1 MSKQRID
8 KSEFIKLIGYWKTEG
23 RILAKGPEAE
33 SKISG
38 TDSYELILDGYYILH
53 QADVWIGESR
63 GKTLELISLGDNPD
77 QAAFSYYNNQGESGQ
92 MKGRLKDN
100 RLTLEGDGLKFE
112 GLLNNEGS
120 EQTGVWRLLD
130 GQGQWV
136 DWMEI
141 KLSKA
146 SPE

>member
-23 RILAKGPEAE
+23 RILAKGQEAE

-38 TDSYELILDGYYILH
+38 TDSYDLILDDYYILH
-53 QADVWIGESR
+53 QADVRIAESR

-92 MKGRLKDN
+92 MKGRLKNN
-100 RLTLEGDGLKFE
+100 RLTLEGEGLQFE
-112 GLLNNEGS
+112 GLLGDDAS
-120 EQTGVWRLLD
+120 QLAGVWRLWD
-130 GQGQWV
+130 SQGQWV

-141 KLSKA
+141 KLSKL
-146 SPE
+146 